1 MFKTNCIIA
10 TSLLFFVLYGPTA
23 LGQNVWEKEIQ
34 KFEQQDQVEMPAP
47 GGILFV
53 GSSSIRGWRSV
64 AEDYPG
70 RHVIN
75 RGFGGSEIG
84 DVLHFFDR
92 VILRYQP
99 RQVVLYAGDNDIASG
114 KSAET
119 VFGNFQKLVGKFE
132 EELPDTELIFLSIKP
147 STARWEMYPQMSKVN
162 SMVEELAQRKENVT
176 YVDVSSAMLNQ
187 EGVPN
192 ESYLLGDGLHM
203 TQEGYELWARILE
216 PYLIKE

>member
-1 MFKTNCIIA
+1 MEYLLNLKNWKHMFKTNYIIA
-10 TSLLFFVLYGPTA
+10 TSLLFFLLYGPA
-23 LGQNVWEKEIQ
+23 AVGQNVWEKEIQ
-34 KFEQQDQVEMPAP
+34 KFEQQDRVEMPAP

-64 AEDYPG
+64 AEDYPD

-92 VILRYQP
+92 VILKYEP

-119 VFGNFQKLVGKFE
+119 VFGNFKKLVGKFE
-132 EELPDTELIFLSIKP
+132 EQLPDTELIFLSIKP
-147 STARWEMYPQMSKVN
+147 STARWEMY
-162 SMVEELAQRKENVT
+162 
-176 YVDVSSAMLNQ
+176 
-187 EGVPN
+187 
-192 ESYLLGDGLHM
+192 
-203 TQEGYELWARILE
+203 
-216 PYLIKE
+216 